1 MDNDAPGA
9 EPLRMAP
16 GYAALQ
22 LAAALRT
29 STNHPDPQVR
39 ERARGKV
46 RQWEQVMAGMLTGS
60 IDVGSRTPLAGVPA
74 WVTPDIV
81 KGGFAT
87 GGFKAG
93 GALLD
98 HELQTLAAAGMAPV
112 PDARRWLNARLL
124 TDDGMAGLYALLDS
138 GCYDVN
144 VPEEGAL
151 LVVAWLTRHGKADAA
166 REVLSAIAPWFDR
179 LRFFPAPAAQARR
192 FGERVFLKP
201 VREVALALHKR
212 RAPNRRIMTQR
223 DTVRVLLP
231 LYDRAVQLF
240 IESVEG
246 EPPSIDIDANGAW
259 RDGVSGKFRIAG
271 GWPCRHYPAQWHARG
286 EALLHEWSGHSVTR
300 RKDDSAAQL
309 LDYLRICVME
319 PAALTGR
326 DVGKIRLIL
335 ARYISKRGRPGSAQ
349 CGALRSEQ
357 ARQARGVPHH
367 LLAGVL
373 ADRLRAYPQE
383 GGIDDLAPL
392 SVTVTAAEAA
402 NLGEGAG
409 SAIPPS
415 LLAKLWR
422 CHIDTIAA
430 LVEHG
435 IIRSAEALATVLP
448 QLSAAI
454 NGAAIEDPS
463 LKHLYGALYHAF
475 RRRRSVLLQ
484 NLAHQ
489 VQLHELPWIAAVYAE
504 RQHGLQPRT
513 LARRTLEEIAVLT
526 LTSFPQTM
534 IPNPLVQEMSA
545 LAGSAG
551 LDLPL
556 VEELAADIF
565 EGTFSPKFSRVAAQ
579 ASTLLEDS
587 LYCRYYGIDAGQR
600 SYLRELVQP
609 AKAPVHARTY
619 IKELIRLC
627 EKRAGVRSNGGVT
640 GNAMMIE
647 QQQILTTQNLAA
659 LVSSLGLG
667 DELRPRFYGMAQ
679 QCFEWICRDQQAGR
693 DECDVERLRAIRNAA
708 YAWRQMI
715 FFLSLAPAPA
725 TAELI
730 AWAHAHLAQQ
740 APRLRKRLAP
750 AMAGLELAAA
760 HRSLDEPENLASGAR
775 RLLGYS
781 CTPHWML
788 AV

>member
-1 MDNDAPGA
+1 MDNDTPGA
-9 EPLRMAP
+9 EPLRSAP

-29 STNHPDPQVR
+29 NTDHPDPQVR
-39 ERARGKV
+39 ERARVKA
-46 RQWEQVMAGMLTGS
+46 RQWEKVMAGTFTGS
-60 IDVGSRTPLAGVPA
+60 IEVGSRTPLAGVPA
-74 WVTPDIV
+74 WVTPDVV

-87 GGFKAG
+87 GEFKAG
-93 GALLD
+93 SALLD
-98 HELQTLAAAGMAPV
+98 HELQTLAAAGMV
-112 PDARRWLNARLL
+112 PSADARRWLNARLL

-166 REVLSAIAPWFDR
+166 REVLGAIAPWFDR

-192 FGERVFLKP
+192 FGERLFLNP
-201 VREVALALHKR
+201 VRDVALALNKR

-223 DTVRVLLP
+223 ETVRVLP

-240 IESVEG
+240 IDSVEG
-246 EPPSIDIDANGAW
+246 EPPSIDIDASGAW
-259 RDGVSGKFRIAG
+259 RDAASGKFRIAG

-286 EALLHEWSGHSVTR
+286 EALLHEWVGHSVAR
-300 RKDDSAAQL
+300 RKDDSVAQL

-319 PAALTGR
+319 PATLTGR
-326 DVGKIRLIL
+326 DVGRIRLIL
-335 ARYISKRGRPGSAQ
+335 ARYIGKRGLPGSAR
-349 CGALRSEQ
+349 CAALRSEQ
-357 ARQARGVPHH
+357 ARQVRGVPHH

-373 ADRLRAYPQE
+373 AERLRAYPQE

-392 SVTVTAAEAA
+392 GVTVTAAEAA

-409 SAIPPS
+409 CAIPSS
-415 LLAKLWR
+415 LLAKLQR

-430 LVEHG
+430 LVERG
-435 IIRSAEALATVLP
+435 VVRSAEALGCVLP

-463 LKHLYGALYHAF
+463 LKHLYGALYQAF
-475 RRRRSVLLQ
+475 RRRRSLLLQ
-484 NLAHQ
+484 NLEHQ
-489 VQLHELPWIAAVYAE
+489 VQLHELPWLAAVNAE

-513 LARRTLEEIAVLT
+513 LARRTLEEITVLT
-526 LTSFPQTM
+526 LTSFPHTM
-534 IPNPLVQEMSA
+534 IPNPLLQEMSA
-545 LAGSAG
+545 LAANAG

-556 VEELAADIF
+556 VDELAADIF
-565 EGTFSPKFSRVAAQ
+565 EGAFSPKFTKVAAH
-579 ASTLLEDS
+579 ATALLDDS
-587 LYCRYYGIDAGQR
+587 LYCRYYGIDVRQR
-600 SYLRELVQP
+600 GRLRELVKP
-609 AKAPVHARTY
+609 AKATGKASSDK
-619 IKELIRLC
+619 KELLHLC
-627 EKRAGVRSNGGVT
+627 EERAGIPYGNGRVA
-640 GNAMMIE
+640 GNAMIIE
-647 QQQILTTQNLAA
+647 QQQILTTQNLAT
-659 LVSSLGLG
+659 LVSSLGLV

-679 QCFEWICRDQQAGR
+679 QCFEWICRDQQVRR
-693 DECDVERLRAIRNAA
+693 DNSHAELRAVKNAA

-730 AWAHAHLAQQ
+730 AWAHAHLGPQSR
-740 APRLRKRLAP
+740 RLRKRLAP

-760 HRSLDEPENLASGAR
+760 YRSLDEPAIVASGAR

-788 AV
+788 AM